1 MINSVAMGNLG
12 NQFFT
17 YAFARKLQYEHS
29 QDINIYTFEI
39 ERLKYKFDLDSFVL
53 NEHVKIQR
61 GKMEDEKKVKTLL
74 FLNRVTRRSASLNY
88 LYNKIVRDLFQ
99 NRGIIFWMKET
110 YEHFSI
116 DGLKDNILIGYW
128 QCPQYFDEIR
138 EILIQEF
145 QPKFPPIAKNSKLY
159 KIIENNESICV
170 TIRRG
175 DYANNPKIRK
185 KYLVTEKNFFVKGVK
200 KIRNTHPKAPI
211 ICFSDDIEW
220 VKTNMCF
227 EGDVYYEDGNDP
239 VWEKMR
245 MMSRCKHFVISNST
259 FSWWAQYLS
268 ENPEKIVYAPREWYA
283 DGRKADIYQ
292 ENWEYN

>member
-1 MINSVAMGNLG
+1 MGNLG

-17 YAFARKLQYEHS
+17 YAFARKLQFELK
-29 QDINIYTFEI
+29 QDIYIYIFEI
-39 ERLKYKFDLDSFVL
+39 ERLKYKFDLDNFIL
-53 NEHVKIQR
+53 NEQVKIQE
-61 GKMEDEKKVKTLL
+61 GKMNDEKKVKMLL
-74 FLNRVTRRSASLNY
+74 FLNRITRRSMYLND
-88 LYNKIVRDLFQ
+88 LYNKGVRKLFQ
-99 NRGIIFWMKET
+99 RTGLLFWMKET
-110 YEHFSI
+110 YEPFII
-116 DGLKDNILIGYW
+116 DGIKDYTLVGYW

-145 QPKFPPIAKNSKLY
+145 QPKFPPIGKNSELY

-170 TIRRG
+170 SIRRG

-185 KYLVTEKNFFVKGVK
+185 NYLVAEENFFIDGVK
-200 KIRNTHPKAPI
+200 KIRNTYPRAPI
-211 ICFSDDIEW
+211 ICFSDDIDW
-220 VKTNMCF
+220 VKTNIYF

-245 MMSRCKHFVISNST
+245 MMSKCKHFVISNST

-268 ENPEKIVYAPREWYA
+268 ENPKKIVYAPREWYV